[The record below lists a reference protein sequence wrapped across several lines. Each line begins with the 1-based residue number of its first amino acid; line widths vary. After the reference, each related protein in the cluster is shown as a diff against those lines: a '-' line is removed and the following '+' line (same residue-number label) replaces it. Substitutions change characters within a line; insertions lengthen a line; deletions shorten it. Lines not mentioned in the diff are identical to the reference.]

1 MVKHIVLWRLRKE
14 LSAAERNQAFARI
27 KAGFEALPGR
37 IPGLLKIEIGL
48 DYSQGPDS
56 SDLLLY
62 SEFDS
67 RASVAGYEA
76 HELHAALAPLVRD
89 VRTEKRAV
97 DYEL

>member
-1 MVKHIVLWRLRKE
+1 MVKHIVFWRFKTE
-14 LSAAERNQAFARI
+14 LSADERSQAFARI
-27 KAGFEALPGR
+27 KAGFEALPGK

-48 DYSQGPDS
+48 DYSQGPDA
-56 SDLLLY
+56 SDLVLY

-67 RASVAGYEA
+67 RASVAGYDA
-76 HELHAALAPLVRD
+76 HAEHAALAPLVRD